1 MPARG
6 HWLSSLYRDA
16 TISHEALV
24 LQISR
29 LTILAGSSTRAGSYF
44 STWSDNLTVSAT
56 SKFPKSEGSKLSH
69 GIAKL
74 Y

>member
-1 MPARG
+1 LETGRLFLEPVPGAFRAMPARG

-29 LTILAGSSTRAGSYF
+29 LTILAGFQHPGRF
-44 STWSDNLTVSAT
+44 VL
-56 SKFPKSEGSKLSH
+56 
-69 GIAKL
+69 L
-74 Y
+74 YVVG